1 MLKYCHDSCISSYAF
16 SYQFRCQI
24 PQGVFV
30 LFPPKQSAPTCHSV
44 PSLLVKVVL
53 CFHKSYTRAPPL
65 PWVIFVKSHKQI
77 HHYLRPH
84 LSQHYLQRY
93 HASLMKEGFGEKSA
107 LSPSGPRTGN
117 DSAMYLLT
125 LNQCF
130 TRLLDSVERGNDCSH
145 ILHATKTKQNQ
156 TPNKK
161 KVEGIQS
168 YSTCSFFKV
177 FPPFQGKLPLSYP
190 LLQPLPKHA

>member
-1 MLKYCHDSCISSYAF
+1 MTAVSVHMHFLISSDVKYHKGYLCF
-16 SYQFRCQI
+16 FHPNSQLQL
-24 PQGVFV
+24 G
-30 LFPPKQSAPTCHSV
+30 HSV

-84 LSQHYLQRY
+84 LSQHYLQHY
-93 HASLMKEGFGEKSA
+93 HTSLMKEGFGEKLA
-107 LSPSGPRTGN
+107 LSPSGPGTGN
-117 DSAMYLLT
+117 DSAMYLFT
-125 LNQCF
+125 LHQCF
-130 TRLLDSVERGNDCSH
+130 TRLLDSVERGNYCSH
-145 ILHATKTKQNQ
+145 ILHATKTKQNR

-177 FPPFQGKLPLSYP
+177 FPPFQGKLPLS
-190 LLQPLPKHA
+190 